1 MIEEKTFLVTH
12 ENGYTGKLYGASE
25 MSIYN
30 KNGVEVFHTSF
41 RNHEIQTEK
50 DLYNEL
56 EQFPKFLSLLNKNNL
71 ENLK

>member
-1 MIEEKTFLVTH
+1 MTEQIIECTH
-12 ENGYTGKLYGASE
+12 ENGYSGKLYGTSD

-41 RNHEIQTEK
+41 RNHEIQTEQ

-56 EQFPKFLSLLNKNNL
+56 EQFPKFLSLLNKTNI